1 MDVAVHVPLNCKPPL
16 SVAPQVVPVRKPV
29 KVPLPKV
36 LRDAFEIA

>member
-16 SVAPQVVPVRKPV
+16 SVAPQDVPAIKPV

-36 LRDAFEIA
+36 LWEVPEIS